1 MKSLLDKHPFIILF
15 LKRIFALYQIRVNLK
30 KIESLNCVIQGNTE
44 DGNKMKFDHKETRLE
59 RQIHSCFDFLQDE
72 FEFDF
77 RKNEYPE
84 YLGFP
89 GPIYVFSYYNAHG
102 CLSFHYVEQKDELGL
117 YISDRYSS
125 NQYQLTEHEVP
136 TSDICNHKVYTKR
149 RLLIDISA
157 KLRIEAETKRTVLGI
172 KI

>member
-1 MKSLLDKHPFIILF
+1 MLWICDWTADYEVF
-15 LKRIFALYQIRVNLK
+15 
-30 KIESLNCVIQGNTE
+30 KI
-44 DGNKMKFDHKETRLE
+44 KMKNHHNETRLE

-102 CLSFHYVEQKDELGL
+102 CLSFHYDTQKDELGL

-136 TSDICNHKVYTKR
+136 TSDICNHKIYTKR
-149 RLLIDISA
+149 RLFIDISS
-157 KLRIEAETKRTVLGI
+157 KIRIEAETKRTVLGI
-172 KI
+172 KIG